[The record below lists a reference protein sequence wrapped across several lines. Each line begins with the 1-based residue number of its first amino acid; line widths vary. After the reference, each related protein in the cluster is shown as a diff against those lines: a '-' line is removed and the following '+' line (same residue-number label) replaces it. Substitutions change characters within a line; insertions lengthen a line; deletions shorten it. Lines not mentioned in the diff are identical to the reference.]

1 MATRERIWRV
11 RVLAEISALLASTR
25 TRQNGIFRKYLG
37 LAPAN
42 LASIERIWRIWRVW
56 RVWRIWQIWQG

>member
-11 RVLAEISALLASTR
+11 QVLAEISALLASTC
-25 TRQNGIFRKYLG
+25 TRQNGIFWKYLG

-42 LASIERIWRIWRVW
+42 LASIERIWQIWQ
-56 RVWRIWQIWQG
+56 VWRIWRG